1 MSNAVR
7 GKKVLARAI
16 FPGPQDQFFESP
28 LLPPCAHHRAQGIMF
43 GKASSMFGAAKQGM
57 GMGGGGGM
65 GMGIGGG
72 GGGVGG
78 GGGGGGGLAL
88 SNEEMKEAFREFD
101 LDKNGYVGAAEIAH
115 ILQSMGEKATDDE
128 VDEMILMADLDGDGQ
143 VSFEEFFK
151 LISSFQGLPPPA
163 NVGAGGMGG
172 MGAWAGNNK
181 AVAWVGV
188 GWAHHPPRAIPWR
201 TWSRFKKMHG
211 LNNEALKKIYKQ
223 FLAVDTDKSG
233 MVDINEFTRLLRVER
248 SPFVE
253 RLFSMFDSDK
263 TGLIDLKEF
272 VVGLSKRRDGG
283 EREQGEICLPGVRP
297 WPMDRLHRQGRVA
310 KDRQGDEHDE

>member
-1 MSNAVR
+1 
-7 GKKVLARAI
+7 
-16 FPGPQDQFFESP
+16 
-28 LLPPCAHHRAQGIMF
+28 MF

-172 MGAWAGNNK
+172 MGGMGGQQQGGGMGGGGMGAPPPPGKSHGGHGVVSKDARTQQRGTEENLQ
-181 AVAWVGV
+181 AV
-188 GWAHHPPRAIPWR
+188 PR
-201 TWSRFKKMHG
+201 
-211 LNNEALKKIYKQ
+211 
-223 FLAVDTDKSG
+223 SG
-233 MVDINEFTRLLRVER
+233 
-248 SPFVE
+248 
-253 RLFSMFDSDK
+253 
-263 TGLIDLKEF
+263 
-272 VVGLSKRRDGG
+272 
-283 EREQGEICLPGVRP
+283 
-297 WPMDRLHRQGRVA
+297 HRQERHGGHQRVHA
-310 KDRQGDEHDE
+310 SAARRAFAVC